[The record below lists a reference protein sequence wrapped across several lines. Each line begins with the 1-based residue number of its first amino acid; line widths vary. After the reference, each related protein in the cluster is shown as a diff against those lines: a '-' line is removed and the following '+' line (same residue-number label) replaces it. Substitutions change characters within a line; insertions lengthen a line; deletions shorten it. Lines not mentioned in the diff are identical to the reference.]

1 MKSSFTE
8 DFDDYDSRSRGFANG
23 RHGQTDSMYNM
34 RTNKST
40 IEDHKGDLDDLDDQ
54 FYMHAPTFMGNGRL
68 DSLWA
73 LQCRKPE
80 GDMFFFLIELGFKH
94 KFS

>member
-34 RTNKST
+34 STNKST

-54 FYMHAPTFMGNGRL
+54 FYMNMKKRSGKSKEKIDRMTNYDH
-68 DSLWA
+68 
-73 LQCRKPE
+73 
-80 GDMFFFLIELGFKH
+80 
-94 KFS
+94 